1 MLGFGPVFT
10 VLFQRTS
17 NVRRFLLAMA
27 ALLALPALPAG
38 AATLERTHVMSD
50 GRGYLFSFHF
60 DGAVAHRQFTLGEPA
75 RLVVDV
81 DASTKGEGVANL
93 ALDGGLVKR
102 IRYGEHKGGT
112 LRVVIDL
119 EEAVAYAVGTLEGQ
133 PEVLRVTL
141 TRAPAGRFVRREL
154 PKVAPPAE
162 EPAREVT
169 AAAPPAPPT
178 MAEETPPVK
187 ALKCLELVDRA
198 DGCEGVLDEV
208 MEVTDNPYPHD
219 APPPPA
225 ATFEVERPGLKE
237 GPKGQPEG
245 SLGVHRFTKQ
255 TRTGKQRTD
264 VGYKTHLGESEVGVS
279 LLRPSLTWE
288 REAGGGDLRMLLRP
302 DEFQLG
308 YQMQWR

>member
-1 MLGFGPVFT
+1 MAA
-10 VLFQRTS
+10 LF
-17 NVRRFLLAMA
+17 
-27 ALLALPALPAG
+27 ALLALPVG

-50 GRGYLFSFHF
+50 GRGYLFSLHF
-60 DGAVAHRQFTLGEPA
+60 DGPVTHQHFTLGDPH
-75 RLVVDV
+75 RLVVDF
-81 DASTKGEGVANL
+81 DASTKGEGVDNL
-93 ALDGGLVKR
+93 ALDGNLVKK
-102 IRYGEHKGGT
+102 IRYGEHKGGK

-119 EEAVAYAVGTLEGQ
+119 EAAVTYALGTLQGQ

-154 PKVAPPAE
+154 PKLAPPAQE
-162 EPAREVT
+162 EPAREV
-169 AAAPPAPPT
+169 AEASPPAPPP
-178 MAEETPPVK
+178 MEEQGPPLK
-187 ALKCLELVDRA
+187 ELKCLDLVDRT

-225 ATFEVERPGLKE
+225 ATFEVERPE
-237 GPKGQPEG
+237 PKGQPEG

-264 VGYKTHLGESEVGVS
+264 VGYKTHFGESEVGVS

-288 REAGGGDLRMLLRP
+288 REAGAGDLRMLLRP
-302 DEFQLG
+302 DEFQMG